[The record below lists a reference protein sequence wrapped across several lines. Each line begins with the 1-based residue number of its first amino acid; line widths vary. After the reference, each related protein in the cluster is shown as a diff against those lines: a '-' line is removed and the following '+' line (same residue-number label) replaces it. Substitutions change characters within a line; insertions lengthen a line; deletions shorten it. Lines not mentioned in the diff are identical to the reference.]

1 MALILGRNQS
11 TKARVSVGFLATS
24 NRALR
29 FGLNLLRRGAPRRS
43 LLFGPLSLG
52 DELLCTAVLREARR
66 RGEPFAMM
74 TARPELFAGNPDP
87 ERILP
92 IDDDYAA
99 GLRRLGRTVT
109 KPYYLRTDPMRP
121 SRDLLPAHHVIVE
134 MCRVAGI
141 KGDVT
146 LRPYLHLNPQ
156 EMRVGRRESPV
167 IALQSSVLS
176 ARVPYPTKD
185 WASCNWEQVVSLL
198 RPHAWLV
205 QLGSGSDPALPVDE
219 DLRGKTT
226 LREAAAVLAGSAV
239 FVGLEGFLTHLARAV
254 DCPSVVVM
262 GGRAPEEVFGYA
274 ANVNLVSAPTC
285 APCGL
290 REGCPH
296 DLECMKMIKP
306 DTVLAA
312 ALRILESPPERPLR
326 ALNVTLPGP

>member
-1 MALILGRNQS
+1 MKFLG
-11 TKARVSVGFLATS
+11 TA
-24 NRALR
+24 NRALH

-52 DELLCTAVLREARR
+52 DDLLCTAVLRESRR
-66 RGEPFAMM
+66 RGRPFAIM
-74 TARPELFAGNPDP
+74 TARPELFSGNTDP

-109 KPYYLRTDPMRP
+109 KPYYLQVDPTRP
-121 SRDLLPAHHVIVE
+121 SRDLLPPHHVIVE
-134 MCRVAGI
+134 MCRAAGI
-141 KGDVT
+141 TGDVT
-146 LRPYLHLNPQ
+146 LRPYLHLNSQ
-156 EMRVGRRESPV
+156 ELRAGRRDSPV

-176 ARVPYPTKD
+176 ARVPYPTKE
-185 WASCNWEQVVSLL
+185 WALCNWEQVVSLL
-198 RPHAWLV
+198 RPHARLV

-262 GGRAPEEVFGYA
+262 GGRASQDVFGYV
-274 ANVNLVSAPTC
+274 ANINLVSTPAC
-285 APCGL
+285 SPCGL
-290 REGCPH
+290 RADCPH
-296 DLECMKMIKP
+296 ELDCMARITPLSVVQATMGI
-306 DTVLAA
+306 LA
-312 ALRILESPPERPLR
+312 SPPVRPLFAEVR
-326 ALNVTLPGP
+326 RVREPSRDHA

>member
-1 MALILGRNQS
+1 
-11 TKARVSVGFLATS
+11 
-24 NRALR
+24 
-29 FGLNLLRRGAPRRS
+29 
-43 LLFGPLSLG
+43 
-52 DELLCTAVLREARR
+52 
-66 RGEPFAMM
+66 MM

-109 KPYYLRTDPMRP
+109 KPYYLRADPMRP
-121 SRDLLPAHHVIVE
+121 GRDLLPGHHIIVE

-141 KGDVT
+141 TGDVT
-146 LRPYLHLNPQ
+146 LRPYLHLTP
-156 EMRVGRRESPV
+156 EEKRAGRRNALPV

-176 ARVPYPTKD
+176 AGVPYPTKE
-185 WASCNWEQVVSLL
+185 WALCNWEQVVSLL
-198 RPHAWLV
+198 RPHARLV
-205 QLGSGSDPALPVDE
+205 QLGSASDPALPVDE

-262 GGRAPEEVFGYA
+262 GGRAPREVFGYA
-274 ANVNLVSAPTC
+274 ANVNLLSAPGC

-296 DLECMKMIKP
+296 DLECMRMIEP
-306 DTVLAA
+306 ETVLAA
-312 ALRILESPPERPLR
+312 ALKILASPPERPLF
-326 ALNVTLPGP
+326 ATNVTIPDPGDA

>member
-1 MALILGRNQS
+1 
-11 TKARVSVGFLATS
+11 
-24 NRALR
+24 
-29 FGLNLLRRGAPRRS
+29 
-43 LLFGPLSLG
+43 
-52 DELLCTAVLREARR
+52 
-66 RGEPFAMM
+66 MM
-74 TARPELFAGNPDP
+74 TARPELFAGNHDP

-109 KPYYLRTDPMRP
+109 KPYYLEADPMRP

-141 KGDVT
+141 TGDVT
-146 LRPYLHLNPQ
+146 LRPYLHLTK
-156 EMRVGRRESPV
+156 EEKRAGRRKAPV

-176 ARVPYPTKD
+176 ARVPYPTKE
-185 WASCNWEQVVSLL
+185 WASCNWEKVVSLL
-198 RPHAWLV
+198 RPHARLV
-205 QLGSGSDPALPVDE
+205 QLGSASDPALTVDE

-226 LREAAAVLAGSAV
+226 LREAAAILAGSAV

-262 GGRAPEEVFGYA
+262 GGRAPREVFGYA
-274 ANVNLVSAPTC
+274 ANVNLVSSPAC

-296 DLECMKMIKP
+296 DLECMRMIEP
-306 DTVLAA
+306 ETVLAA
-312 ALRILESPPERPLR
+312 ALKILASPPERPLF
-326 ALNVTLPGP
+326 ATNVTIPDLGDA